1 MWWILEAHPIVLIML
16 QDINVSNRHTVNLNL
31 YNIICQLYHNKI
43 LKKKKINYQ
52 QKEKEKKNY
61 VSLFGYFARGFKMF
75 HLLKISHNGPP

>member
-52 QKEKEKKNY
+52 QKEKKKKTM
-61 VSLFGYFARGFKMF
+61 SAFSDI
-75 HLLKISHNGPP
+75 LLEGSKCFIF